1 MEHYL
6 VQPRDLIFV
15 KIYGFLYFAKDM
27 GKNIGKTISK
37 NVRDKYS
44 QKLFDKPKQS
54 ATDLLK
60 TFSKKIIKNNLWF
73 NW

>member
-15 KIYGFLYFAKDM
+15 KDYGFLYFAKDV

-44 QKLFDKPKQS
+44 QKLFDQTKQS
-54 ATDLLK
+54 ATDPLK